1 MKTGYRVCDA
11 MTKAPISISP
21 EATIKECAD
30 IMNKERLGS
39 LLVKKDSQLLG
50 IITDQDIVRKIIAKG
65 ADPLTTKIENHM
77 EKNLIT
83 ISPEKD
89 IFDAITLM
97 ANRNIKQ
104 LPVMDGDVMLGLL
117 TQKDV
122 LKIEPE
128 LFDLLVDKLEIREE
142 PHKPIMNEG
151 LCSDCGNYSDRL
163 IKNNDSLLC
172 NECNK

>member
-1 MKTGYRVCDA
+1 MEIA
-11 MTKAPISISP
+11 MWIKVVLFLIILVISYFVLRYYDNDPI
-21 EATIKECAD
+21 EAVVESFQEIED
-30 IMNKERLGS
+30 MPDVDEEY
-39 LLVKKDSQLLG
+39 
-50 IITDQDIVRKIIAKG
+50 QDIVRKIIAKG

-122 LKIEPE
+122 LKIDPE

-172 NECNK
+172 NKCNK

>member
-21 EATIKECAD
+21 ETTIKECAD
-30 IMNKERLGS
+30 VMNKERLGS
-39 LLVKKDSQLLG
+39 LLVKKDDKLLG

-65 ADPLTTKIENHM
+65 ADPLTTKVEAHM
-77 EKNLIT
+77 ESNLIT

-97 ANRNIKQ
+97 ANKNIKQ
-104 LPVMDGDVMLGLL
+104 LPVIDRGIMLGLL

-151 LCSDCGNYSDRL
+151 MCDGCGNYSDRL
-163 IKNNDSLLC
+163 IRKYDSLLC
-172 NECNK
+172 KECNK